1 MKMFISMT
9 LTISGLVAFSSPAS
23 AQERSFLCKFT
34 SGPRAGQIQD
44 YTGHPSGPLPVGS
57 PCTDGLFSNG
67 VIVSGGAGHRENGAG
82 SCRTPS
88 SEDDCDKCKTDH
100 SYDRCLEK
108 VKDED

>member
-1 MKMFISMT
+1 MKVLVSAI
-9 LTISGLVAFSSPAS
+9 LTIFGVLALPSLAP

-34 SGPRAGQIQD
+34 GGPRAGQIQD

-57 PCTDGLFSNG
+57 PCTDGISSSG
-67 VIVSGGAGHRENGAG
+67 VIVSSGRINPGGGG

-88 SEDDCDKCKTDH
+88 SEEDCDKCKSDR

-108 VKDED
+108 VKSDDE